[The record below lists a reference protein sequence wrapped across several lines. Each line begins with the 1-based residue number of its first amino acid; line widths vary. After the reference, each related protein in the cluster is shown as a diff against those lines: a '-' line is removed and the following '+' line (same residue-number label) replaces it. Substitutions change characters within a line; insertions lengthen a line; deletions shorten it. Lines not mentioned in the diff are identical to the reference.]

1 MSYTEPTETE
11 ARERRLALQPFDE
24 YNVRV
29 LYSTYALFGTP
40 LTHLDL
46 GSGSGAVVNVAR
58 RLGVDAIGVDV
69 IAEPPDIAAD
79 LTKPLEIIQHD
90 DGYALGLMRASGF
103 SEPNP
108 ARKQFTICTCIE
120 VAEHLPPEAAQT
132 LCQTIHRHLAPRGW
146 LVFTSALPGQAGD
159 HHQNLIP
166 PFEWRG
172 LMWEAGLVWVPE
184 VTARLALLWTQT
196 SGSLHHLPANLQ
208 CFTTRE
214 GW

>member
-79 LTKPLEIIQHD
+79 LTKPLD
-90 DGYALGLMRASGF
+90 L
-103 SEPNP
+103 
-108 ARKQFTICTCIE
+108 ARQFTICTCIE

-172 LMWEAGLVWVPE
+172 LMWEAGLVWQPE
-184 VTARLALLWTQT
+184 VTSRLALLWTQT

-208 CFTTRE
+208 AFTTRE

>member
-1 MSYTEPTETE
+1 MSYTQPTETE
-11 ARERRLALQPFDE
+11 AAERRLSLQPFDE

-46 GSGSGAVVNVAR
+46 GSGSGAVVKVAR
-58 RLGVDAIGVDV
+58 KLGVDAIGVDV
-69 IAEPPDIAAD
+69 IAEAPDVQWD
-79 LTKPLEIIQHD
+79 LTKPLYLSKIDNGIRPLAEATS
-90 DGYALGLMRASGF
+90 Y
-103 SEPNP
+103 EP
-108 ARKQFTICTCIE
+108 KQFTLITCIE

-132 LCQTIHRHLAPRGW
+132 LCATIHRHLEPRGL

-172 LMWEAGLVWVPE
+172 LMWEAGLSWLPYE
-184 VTARLALLWTQT
+184 TSRLAHIWTLT
-196 SGSLHHLPANLQ
+196 SGSLHHLPANMQ
-208 CFTTRE
+208 AFTTRE

>member
-1 MSYTEPTETE
+1 MSYTQPTETE
-11 ARERRLALQPFDE
+11 AAERRLSLQPFDE
-24 YNVRV
+24 YNVRA

-40 LTHLDL
+40 SSHLDL
-46 GSGSGAVVNVAR
+46 GSGSGAVVKTAR
-58 RLGVDAIGVDV
+58 RLGVDAVGVDV
-69 IAEPPDIAAD
+69 IAEAPDIAHD
-79 LTKPLEIIQHD
+79 LTQPLDLHR
-90 DGYALGLMRASGF
+90 G
-103 SEPNP
+103 
-108 ARKQFTICTCIE
+108 FTIVTCIE

-132 LCQTIHRHLAPRGW
+132 LCATIHRHLAPRGW

-208 CFTTRE
+208 AFTTRE